1 MLRSSA
7 MKHDLQSIRKA
18 LTMLVTFSGS
28 VPVFKCYRG
37 HTTVMSGV
45 AYNDAMKTGSGR
57 PSRPPSPF
65 PLPFQIMIG

>member
-7 MKHDLQSIRKA
+7 MKHDLQSMRKA

-28 VPVFKCYRG
+28 VPVFECYRG

-45 AYNDAMKTGSGR
+45 AYNDAMKAV
-57 PSRPPSPF
+57 
-65 PLPFQIMIG
+65 Q

>member
-7 MKHDLQSIRKA
+7 RKHDLQSVRRA

-28 VPVFKCYRG
+28 VPVFKRYRG

-45 AYNDAMKTGSGR
+45 AYNDAMKTV
-57 PSRPPSPF
+57 
-65 PLPFQIMIG
+65 Q